1 MSETTHKERQ
11 LLDWGPAGAPSM
23 EVKYLKARE
32 AKQCHLREKRS
43 DRSERFQVLQA
54 TTTNV

>member
-43 DRSERFQVLQA
+43 PCAKGSK
-54 TTTNV
+54 